1 MNRRFRWAGVAFRS
15 AGVLAIVVA
24 VVGGLEGQTGIRGF
38 APARVA
44 HQHELEQ
51 KLRRIPDTKRA
62 ENDLRRLTAQPHMAG
77 TEGSRRVAEWLRDQF
92 RRYGF
97 DSHIVPYKA
106 WFPLPVE
113 VKLELVE
120 PEREVLATPEQP
132 FQGDKDTYNRR
143 AAPGF
148 NTYSPSG
155 DVTAPVVYVNY
166 GMGDDYREL
175 EDLGVSVEGKI
186 VLARYGRGYRGIKA
200 KLAQDHKAAG
210 LLIYSDPADDGY
222 AAGDPYPSGPWRPMS
237 GIQRGSILYT
247 EIYPGDPLMPGHA
260 ATGDAHRISP
270 SEAKSLPR
278 IPTLPINAQDAAA
291 ILPHLGGLQ
300 VPRGWQG
307 SLPFTYHLGPGQS
320 LVHLK
325 LTMDYQQR
333 TLYDVISKL
342 RGANDDEW
350 VILGNHHDAWVFGA
364 VDPSS
369 GTTVMLET
377 ARSLGELARAGWKPQ
392 RTIVMCEWDGEEPG
406 LLGSTEWV
414 EAHLAELQSKA
425 VAYVNS
431 DVGVS
436 GPDFKSSAVPSLK
449 GLVREVAQE
458 VADPR
463 SGRSVYD
470 MWKERIERGQPPRG
484 NAERGQPWAL
494 ADGEVPLGALGAGSD
509 FCPFLDHGGIPAIDL
524 SSSGNYGV
532 YHALYDD
539 FYWMKHFGDPT
550 FAYHAEM
557 ARIVGT
563 ITLRLTEADVLP
575 FDYTAYASEIS
586 HAEAELEKKAKESRD
601 VPLDHLPDWKAL
613 DSASAALAASAGR
626 ATQALEGLAAAP
638 PDPARSKEMNR
649 ALVGVEQALLAPQ
662 GLVDRPWYKHTIYA
676 PGSYAGYDAVVMP
689 GIAEAIERRDAETA
703 QREVASLAAALERAA
718 ARLDEV
724 AHLAKPAA
732 SNSHA
737 Q

>member
-1 MNRRFRWAGVAFRS
+1 MNRRLRWTS
-15 AGVLAIVVA
+15 AVLFLPTALAVLAA
-24 VVGGLEGQTGIRGF
+24 TPRGEEGQIGIRGF
-38 APARVA
+38 APGRVA
-44 HQHELEQ
+44 QERELE
-51 KLRRIPDTKRA
+51 REFARIPDAKHA
-62 ENDLRRLTAQPHMAG
+62 ENHLRRLTSEPHMAG
-77 TEGSRRVAEWLRDQF
+77 TAGSRRVAEWLRDRF
-92 RRYGF
+92 RSYGF
-97 DSHIVPYKA
+97 DSKIVTYRV
-106 WFPLPVE
+106 WLPLPVE
-113 VKLELVE
+113 LKLELLE
-120 PEREVLATPEQP
+120 PEKETLATAEQP
-132 FQGDKDTYNRR
+132 FQSDKDTYTMR
-143 AAPGF
+143 AVPGF
-148 NTYSPSG
+148 NAYSPSG
-155 DVTAPVVYVNY
+155 DVTAPVVYANY
-166 GMGDDYREL
+166 GMAEDYRQLEEL
-175 EDLGVSVEGKI
+175 DINVEGKI

-200 KLAQDHKAAG
+200 KLAEDHQAAG

-222 AAGDPYPSGPWRPMS
+222 AAGDPYPRGPWRPMS

-247 EIYPGDPLMPGHA
+247 QIYPGNPLTA
-260 ATGDAHRISP
+260 AASAAGDEHKISP

-291 ILPHLGGLQ
+291 ILMRLGGEQ

-307 SLPFTYHLGPGQS
+307 SLPLAYHLGPGQA

-325 LTMDYQQR
+325 LVMDYRQR

-342 RGANDDEW
+342 HGANDDEW

-364 VDPSS
+364 ADPSS

-377 ARSLGELARAGWKPQ
+377 ARSLGRLARAGWKPR

-414 EAHLAELQSKA
+414 QDHLRELQAKA
-425 VAYVNS
+425 VAYINT

-458 VADPR
+458 VPDAR
-463 SGRSVYD
+463 SARTVYD
-470 MWKERIERGQPPRG
+470 LWRERLERGQPPRG

-494 ADGEVPLGALGAGSD
+494 ADGDVPLGALGAGSD
-509 FCPFLDHGGIPAIDL
+509 FCPFLDHAGIPAIDL
-524 SSSGNYGV
+524 GSSGNYGV
-532 YHALYDD
+532 YHSLYDD

-550 FAYHAEM
+550 FAYHVEM

-563 ITLRLTEADVLP
+563 LTLRLTEADVLP

-586 HAEAELEKKAKESRD
+586 RAAAELATKAKDSHD
-601 VPLDHLPDWKAL
+601 SALVNKPDWKAL
-613 DSASAALAASAGR
+613 DSVSAALAASAAR
-626 ATQALEGLAAAP
+626 VAQALDAAAAAP
-638 PDPARSKEMNR
+638 AGSGR
-649 ALVGVEQALLAPQ
+649 ANELDRGLAGVEQALLAPE
-662 GLVDRPWYKHTIYA
+662 GLVGRPWYKHTIYA

-689 GIAEAIERRDAETA
+689 GIAEAIELHDAETA
-703 QREVASLAAALERAA
+703 QREVASLTAALERAA

-724 AHLAKPAA
+724 ARLAKPVA
-732 SNSHA
+732 SSPRA